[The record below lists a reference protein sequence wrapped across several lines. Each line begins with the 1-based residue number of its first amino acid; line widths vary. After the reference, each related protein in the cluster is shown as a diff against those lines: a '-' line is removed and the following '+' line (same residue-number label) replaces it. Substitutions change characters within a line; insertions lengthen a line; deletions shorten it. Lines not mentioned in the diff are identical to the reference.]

1 MSTPA
6 VAVSA
11 ASHQRVLFAVL
22 FTGFILTGI
31 AISVLGPILPVFIA
45 RWALDDSKAGLFST
59 VAFGMSLGGVF
70 LSSAVNSYFGYRPS
84 IVSGYLLMSG
94 GLVGLNSSSLTFAL
108 ISAAA
113 IGLGYGM
120 AVPATNLRVA
130 EMGGANNTG
139 LVSLV
144 NLAWG
149 LGALSCSPIL
159 RFSLKLH
166 ALPQMLMGVA
176 ALGIVLMVALLLVAM
191 PGEGRTEPA
200 ASGGMAAPK
209 LGVLV
214 AAGLAS
220 LFFIYVGTEVSFSFW
235 AATHVKRLGAEAAEM
250 STIAPMFF
258 FGGLMSGRALTPALL
273 NRVREHR
280 LALGGLCVVLVGGTL
295 LVATSRQAVAF
306 TGLALAGLG
315 CACIFPIL
323 VAWLSRWYGSGAKRI
338 SALMF
343 SMASVGGSAV
353 PWVVGFISDHA
364 GGLRMG
370 LLLPLANALVM
381 MLLIVLL
388 RRQTAVG

>member
-6 VAVSA
+6 VLVSA
-11 ASHQRVLFAVL
+11 TSRQQVLFAIL

-45 RWALDDSKAGLFST
+45 RWALDDAKAGLFST
-59 VAFGMSLGGVF
+59 VAFGTSLGGVF
-70 LSSAVNSYFGYRPS
+70 LSSAANNYFGYRPS
-84 IVSGYLLMSG
+84 IVSGYLLMSL

-108 ISAAA
+108 VSAAA

-130 EMGGANNTG
+130 EMGGAKNAG

-159 RFSLKLH
+159 MLSLKLH
-166 ALPQMLMGVA
+166 ALPQMLIGVA
-176 ALGIVLMVALLLVAM
+176 TLGIVLMLALLFVAM
-191 PGEGRTEPA
+191 PGEKRTETV
-200 ASGGMAAPK
+200 ASGTTAVPQ
-209 LGVLV
+209 LGLWV

-235 AATHVKRLGAEAAEM
+235 AATYAKRLAAGAVEM
-250 STIAPMFF
+250 STVAPMFF

-273 NRVREHR
+273 NRIREGK
-280 LALGGLCVVLVGGTL
+280 LALGALCVVLVGGAL
-295 LVATSRQAVAF
+295 LVTFSMQTMAF
-306 TGLALAGLG
+306 ISLVVAGLG

-323 VAWLSRWYGSGAKRI
+323 VAWLSRWYGSRAKRI

-353 PWVVGFISDHA
+353 PWVVGYISDHA
-364 GGLRMG
+364 GGLRIG
-370 LLLPLANALVM
+370 LLLPLINALAM
-381 MLLIVLL
+381 MLLMVLL
-388 RRQTAVG
+388 RRQTSAG